1 MYTQRSHDKTDTQ
14 RNNQGRQFLNILDK
28 ETMNL
33 GGLDRIKETVWE
45 FSLVR
50 NSKWNLD

>member
-1 MYTQRSHDKTDTQ
+1 MYAQRSNDETDTQ
-14 RNNQGRQFLNILDK
+14 RINPGRQFLNILDK

-33 GGLDRIKETVWE
+33 GGLDRVKETVWE
-45 FSLVR
+45 LSLLR